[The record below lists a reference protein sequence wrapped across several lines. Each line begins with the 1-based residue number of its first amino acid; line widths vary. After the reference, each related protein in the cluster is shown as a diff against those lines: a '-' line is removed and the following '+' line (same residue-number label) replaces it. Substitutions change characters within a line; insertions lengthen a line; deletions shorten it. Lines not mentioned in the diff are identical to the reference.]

1 MRRWR
6 CLTWP
11 KACRQAAIAARL
23 VQLGVDVVIINRQSR
38 IGDNWRKRYHSLKLH
53 NEVHV
58 NHLPYMPFPST
69 WPVFIPKDKLADWFE
84 AYAESMELDFWTG
97 TELLRGSYDQ
107 GVQQWHVRLRRSNG
121 MERIV
126 RPRHLV
132 FATRVSSIP
141 HTPKL
146 PGLDASAERSCF
158 RGVHRGRGVEG
169 CRALVL
175 GTGNRGHDVAQ
186 DLFASGARDRLQE
199 SAGRRSRLSR

>member
-1 MRRWR
+1 
-6 CLTWP
+6 L
-11 KACRQAAIAARL
+11 
-23 VQLGVDVVIINRQSR
+23 
-38 IGDNWRKRYHSLKLH
+38 RKRYHSLTLH
-53 NEVHV
+53 NDVHV

-107 GVQQWHVRLRRSNG
+107 GVQQWHVRLRRSDG

-132 FATRVSSIP
+132 FATGVSSIS

-146 PGLDASAERSCF
+146 PGLDAF
-158 RGVHRGRGVEG
+158 G
-169 CRALVL
+169 
-175 GTGNRGHDVAQ
+175 GTVM
-186 DLFASGARDRLQE
+186 
-199 SAGRRSRLSR
+199 LSEAYT